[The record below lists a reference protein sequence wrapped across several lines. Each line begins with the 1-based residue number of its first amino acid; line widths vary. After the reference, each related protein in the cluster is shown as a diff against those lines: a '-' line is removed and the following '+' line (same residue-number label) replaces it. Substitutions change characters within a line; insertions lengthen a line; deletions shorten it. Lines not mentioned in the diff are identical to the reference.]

1 MAAKQNWSINILE
14 PKLFI
19 DDRGMLGEIDFRN
32 LDFNPKRIYWVDF
45 SRNLVRGKHAHKKL
59 TQVLVVLRGSIEI
72 HLNDTI
78 KVSKFV
84 LKTGDNILIKPGVWR
99 EFQSLLPES
108 TCLVIASEYFDE
120 DDYIRDFEEYVRY
133 RELL

>member
-99 EFQSLLPES
+99 EFQSLTPES